1 MTFQLLLGRNHALYQ
16 HVSLTRL
23 ARFVIPI
30 SPRTSGG
37 DFPRSA
43 PALSPSVRAYLAEI
57 VREHSTPAGPLVS
70 LILFGSAAT
79 GGYAAP
85 GSDVDLLLV
94 LNDAADAAAHATV
107 RDGVADIERRH
118 GLVKTRTQPTGTL
131 AAVLVAFVDRVTANT
146 RSFFLCTR
154 ADFLSGEPRR
164 ILGIP
169 AAQAR
174 FVDRTAMPSI
184 VRSATTVW
192 GEDLLAEVPFAPIRR
207 FDVWKAF
214 FGLWNQLLL
223 TVLVFPLLPGATK
236 YAMDA
241 LKRSVHN
248 CYFCHHGWPAPL
260 AAEVAF
266 FEGRYGPMPPLRELL
281 ALRHTYRS
289 SFPFVLRCLPTLAR
303 LHAHTAR
310 DVSFPFDLRREARD
324 RDPRPLRPNTG
335 CC

>member
-1 MTFQLLLGRNHALYQ
+1 MLSASTSFS
-16 HVSLTRL
+16 HVAPRS
-23 ARFVIPI
+23 VIPI
-30 SPRTSGG
+30 SPRTGSE
-37 DFPRSA
+37 DSPRLVPS
-43 PALSPSVRAYLAEI
+43 LSPTLQAYLADI
-57 VREHSTPAGPLVS
+57 VREHSTPGGPLMS

-94 LNDAADAAAHATV
+94 LNDAADAAAHVNV
-107 RDGVADIERRH
+107 RDGVADLERRH
-118 GLVKTRTQPTGTL
+118 GLVKTRVQPIGAL
-131 AAVLVAFVDRVTANT
+131 AGALVAFADRVTANV
-146 RSFFLCTR
+146 RSFFVCTR
-154 ADFLSGEPRR
+154 ADLLSGEPKQ
-164 ILGIP
+164 ILGIT

-174 FVDRTAMPSI
+174 FVDRVAIPSI

-192 GEDLLAEVPFAPIRR
+192 GEDLLPEVPFTPIRS

-214 FGLWNQLLL
+214 FGLWNQVLL

-260 AAEVAF
+260 AVEVEF

-289 SFPFVLRCLPTLAR
+289 SFAFVLRCLPTIAR

-310 DVSFPFDLRREARD
+310 DVSFPRDLHREAN
-324 RDPRPLRPNTG
+324 DPAIPPTA
-335 CC
+335 